1 MIRAFRKRFASF
13 GLHAMVAAV
22 CAWLVCGPQALLA
35 LQEAQPA
42 AQAEAPE
49 QAPKLT
55 ADQLDALVAPPPLSP
70 ANLLPQC
77 LLASPYAIDVM
88 QAQQWA
94 DKHKDLK
101 GEALSKEAMKQQWDP
116 SVQALTGIPDA
127 LKMLAQDIKW
137 TTDLGDAFLAQQ
149 SEVMDSVQRMRGKA
163 KGGGK
168 LETTEQMKVETKV
181 VESKEVIVIEQA
193 SPDVVVVPSYSPT
206 VVYGAAPYPYPPLYY
221 PPYYPGAGFV
231 GFGVGVAVGIGISG
245 GWGCGWGGNNEININ
260 NNNSFVNNSNR
271 QNNVSNRS
279 GNSNWSH
286 NSKQRGGAPYKD
298 RATANKVGAN
308 SQQARGAG
316 GRDAG
321 SRGGAGGGS
330 RAGASTFDSGPPR
343 PRPRSNLARR

>member
-1 MIRAFRKRFASF
+1 SAPAPTRSSPSRSWGATSSPPFAPSSRPSRAGALRGSLRPRPEPEGANQDVQRSECRCPPFSGKLPKLELISRRCPVRHPLMIRAFRKRFASF

-55 ADQLDALVAPPPLSP
+55 ADQLDALVAPIALYPDD
-70 ANLLPQC
+70 LLAQC
-77 LLASPYAIDVM
+77 LVASTYPIDVM

-168 LETTEQMKVETKV
+168 LETTEQM
-181 VESKEVIVIEQA
+181 
-193 SPDVVVVPSYSPT
+193 
-206 VVYGAAPYPYPPLYY
+206 
-221 PPYYPGAGFV
+221 
-231 GFGVGVAVGIGISG
+231 
-245 GWGCGWGGNNEININ
+245 
-260 NNNSFVNNSNR
+260 
-271 QNNVSNRS
+271 
-279 GNSNWSH
+279 
-286 NSKQRGGAPYKD
+286 
-298 RATANKVGAN
+298 
-308 SQQARGAG
+308 
-316 GRDAG
+316 
-321 SRGGAGGGS
+321 
-330 RAGASTFDSGPPR
+330 
-343 PRPRSNLARR
+343 